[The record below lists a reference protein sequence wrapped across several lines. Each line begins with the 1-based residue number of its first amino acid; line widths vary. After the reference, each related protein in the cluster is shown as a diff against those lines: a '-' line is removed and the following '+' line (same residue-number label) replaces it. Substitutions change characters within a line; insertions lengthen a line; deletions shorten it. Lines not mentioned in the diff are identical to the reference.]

1 MTMTPLLIVGLLVT
15 APPVTERP
23 ASENLQLAV
32 HSIRPLLGPDAFR
45 ADPPNRLKLD
55 FRPEGAA
62 LSNLGVTTESGDG
75 ATLQPNGAANSPPFH
90 RPQDRR
96 SGRRRIRRFL
106 SRWLRR
112 RGNRGRSLQL
122 RRSGL
127 EGLSDWRAD
136 WRGRRW
142 DLRRVDLEI
151 VDLEIEDAIWTLTP
165 PAGSERHPC
174 APRRSPA

>member
-62 LSNLGVTTESGDG
+62 LSNLGVTTDR
-75 ATLQPNGAANSPPFH
+75 ATEQLSSRTALQTHRHSIARKIVGAAVGAFGGFFLGGSAGAAIEG
-90 RPQDRR
+90 DRCNCDDP
-96 SGRRRIRRFL
+96 GLKGFL
-106 SRWLRR
+106 I
-112 RGNRGRSLQL
+112 GAPIG
-122 RRSGL
+122 
-127 EGLSDWRAD
+127 A
-136 WRGRRW
+136 
-142 DLRRVDLEI
+142 V
-151 VDLEIEDAIWTLTP
+151 
-165 PAGSERHPC
+165 AGGIFG
-174 APRRSPA
+174 AWILK